1 MRRFLLCLTVF
12 TLLLIAPV
20 TTLASAQPHTL
31 IPPGKVYCYEL
42 SFDKRNDYN
51 ANSPQEVLGAENY
64 LGKERGALTEDNCHL
79 KLELVVGAA
88 LSEFRREVKGEGTL
102 VVEEL
107 DLGFSATG
115 ELRAMQVQGEDYVY
129 ASLTGEIDTLR
140 GRIPVNIGFVQSFR
154 DKAYIPLRIGSY
166 EHEEGMLSLNFGR
179 SFNEMSE
186 ALTLESCWPDG
197 RYITGETKP
206 FVFQAFTPQG
216 SLAEGV
222 TIYIRKSME
231 DGPVVLFHGKTDA
244 KGHVTFHFDKGV
256 IDLEE
261 GPHNFAIH
269 AIAAQGQLMVW
280 HWSEDESF
288 LLSDDTLLITA
299 TFGESSFQG
308 GEFSFEHVPAT
319 TVPPAVLTC
328 YPGKA
333 VIMAHSNGETDDMLL
348 PLPPRLKEGCL
359 LVPVKTLFEQ
369 LGHQVE
375 WLAAD
380 RTVLISGHEQ
390 LLRLTPGIPTLEL
403 NGQEI
408 QMERPAVIQEGC
420 TLAPLRQ
427 IAELLGY
434 RVEWNDALRQAVVM
448 AGQQDDVT
456 YRNDQIGFSLAM
468 PRRFA
473 REVELRQEGS
483 TLFFVYRPVQ
493 ALESRW
499 PYGVVGRV
507 EVYDKTTTTSEN
519 LQQNADMYGL
529 RLIGESSKYY
539 FGVAHAT
546 DMQIPPGSSEQ
557 LLAKFR
563 ALEIEFDSVIQSFQ
577 IGKGS

>member
-1 MRRFLLCLTVF
+1 MKRFLLCFAVF
-12 TLLLIAPV
+12 TLLLVAPANA
-20 TTLASAQPHTL
+20 LASAQPHAL
-31 IPPGKVYCYEL
+31 IPPGNVYRYEL

-51 ANSPQEVLGAENY
+51 ASSPQEVLGAENY
-64 LGKERGALTEDNCHL
+64 LGKERGALTADNCHL

-88 LSEFRREVKGEGTL
+88 LSEFRREVKGTGTL

-107 DLGFSATG
+107 ELGISATG
-115 ELRAMQVQGEDYVY
+115 ELRAMQVQGEDYVH
-129 ASLTGEIDTLR
+129 ASLTGEIDTQQ

-166 EHEEGMLSLNFGR
+166 EHEEGMLSLNFGQ

-206 FVFQAFTPQG
+206 FVVQAFNPQG
-216 SLAEGV
+216 SPAEGA
-222 TIYIRKSME
+222 TIYVYKSMG
-231 DGPVVLFHGKTDA
+231 DGPITLFHSKTDES
-244 KGHVTFHFDKGV
+244 GQVTFNFDKGI

-261 GPHNFAIH
+261 GPHNFRIS
-269 AIAAQGQLMVW
+269 AIAAQGQMMIW
-280 HWSEDESF
+280 HWSEDEDF
-288 LLSDDTLLITA
+288 LLNDDTLLITA

-319 TVPPAVLTC
+319 TVPKAVLTC

-333 VIMAHSNGETDDMLL
+333 VLMAHSNGETDEISL
-348 PLPPRLKEGCL
+348 PLSPRLEEGCL
-359 LVPVKTLFEQ
+359 LVPLKPLFEQ
-369 LGHQVE
+369 LGYQVE
-375 WLAAD
+375 WLAEH

-390 LLRLTPGIPTLEL
+390 LLRLIPSNPVVEL

-408 QMERPAVIQEGC
+408 LMGRPAVTQDGC
-420 TLAPLRQ
+420 TLVPLRQ
-427 IAELLGY
+427 LAELLGY
-434 RVEWNDALRQAVVM
+434 RVEWNEALRQVVVI
-448 AGQQDDVT
+448 AGQPDDVT
-456 YRNDQIGFSLAM
+456 YRNDQIGFSLVM
-468 PRRFA
+468 PSSFV

-493 ALESRW
+493 SLEPRW
-499 PYGVVGRV
+499 PYGVIGRV
-507 EVYDKTTTTSEN
+507 EIYDKTITTSEN

-529 RLIGESSKYY
+529 RLIGENSKYY

-546 DMQIPPGSSEQ
+546 DLQIPLGSSEQ

-563 ALEIEFDSVIQSFQ
+563 ALEADFDSVIRSFQ
-577 IGKGS
+577 VVKGS